1 MSFDEAAREVGST
14 VDRRIRRLQSLSE
27 HPRRAA
33 LANLRRGVGRAPG
46 ELPELWGSFL
56 ADMPEEFFRQRR
68 RSVGGGMG
76 RLSRAH
82 PLCAAPAGA
91 DEAHVRT
98 GGRAWPGPCA
108 GCLRTPRAAFTA
120 ASAPWSPPAAWRR
133 FRTICAGL
141 IQLLR
146 DKSLPLDYPQLAR
159 DLYRLQFPQ
168 SAPGVKLQ
176 WGQEY
181 FSRKDADGQ
190 QEDSDDRQEKE
201 DTDE

>member
-1 MSFDEAAREVGST
+1 M
-14 VDRRIRRLQSLSE
+14 RRLSADPE
-27 HPRRAA
+27 GGVYRRFCA
-33 LANLRRGVGRAPG
+33 LVTA
-46 ELPELWGSFL
+46 
-56 ADMPEEFFRQRR
+56 
-68 RSVGGGMG
+68 GGMEEI
-76 RLSRAH
+76 SH
-82 PLCAAPAGA
+82 
-91 DEAHVRT
+91 H
-98 GGRAWPGPCA
+98 
-108 GCLRTPRAAFTA
+108 LR
-120 ASAPWSPPAAWRR
+120 
-133 FRTICAGL
+133 GL

-181 FSRKDADGQ
+181 FKIKDADGQ

>member
-1 MSFDEAAREVGST
+1 MSFDETAREVGST

-27 HPRRAA
+27 HPRRAV

-56 ADMPEEFFRQRR
+56 ADMPEEFFGRGGAPSEAEWAVYLALTLYALHQQGQTRPMCVQEEGLGRAVRR
-68 RSVGGGMG
+68 LSADPEDGVYRRFCALVTAGGMEEI
-76 RLSRAH
+76 SH
-82 PLCAAPAGA
+82 
-91 DEAHVRT
+91 H
-98 GGRAWPGPCA
+98 
-108 GCLRTPRAAFTA
+108 LR
-120 ASAPWSPPAAWRR
+120 
-133 FRTICAGL
+133 GL